1 MSSSPPAET
10 RTVVRRK
17 GFRVWSL
24 RARLLGTLV
33 LLLAVACAVI
43 GVATEVVVYQV
54 QVRKLDKRL
63 AAAGLRTEDAFG
75 EPREGPK
82 DGHDR
87 PPPIQGPGTLAAII
101 DDGHIYQAQVLDI
114 GGHWQP
120 LSAADAAVL
129 SGLPID
135 GRAHTRTLGARGDY
149 RLLASGAPNGSVIIT
164 GLSLDDVYAMQYE
177 LAVIEVGVGLA
188 ALLIA
193 GLAGAVIMRTTLRP
207 LRRVAG
213 IAGRVA
219 ELPLDRGEV
228 ALSLRVSDVD
238 TDPRTEVGQVGAALN
253 RMLGHIAN
261 ALSAR
266 QASEARVRKFVADA
280 SHELRTPLASIRGYA
295 ELTRR
300 NRGQVPA
307 EVAHAL
313 GRVESEAVRMTD
325 LVEDLLLL
333 ARLDSGRP
341 VERQP
346 VDLSAIVVDAVSDA
360 HAAGPGHGWQLD
372 LPGEPVTVTGDQGR
386 LHQVV
391 ANLLANTRQHTPAGT
406 VVTVSLAAGDEV
418 VLRVA
423 DNGPGIPLELQP
435 EVFERFTRADTSRSR
450 ASGSTGLGLAIVAA
464 VVEAHRGTV
473 EVDSAPGHTAFT
485 IRLPREH

>member
-33 LLLAVACAVI
+33 LLLAVVCAVI

-120 LSAADAAVL
+120 LSAADASVL

-193 GLAGAVIMRTTLRP
+193 GLACAVIMRTTLRP

-253 RMLGHIAN
+253 VCWAT
-261 ALSAR
+261 SAR
-266 QASEARVRKFVADA
+266 RCPR
-280 SHELRTPLASIRGYA
+280 
-295 ELTRR
+295 
-300 NRGQVPA
+300 
-307 EVAHAL
+307 
-313 GRVESEAVRMTD
+313 
-325 LVEDLLLL
+325 
-333 ARLDSGRP
+333 GRP
-341 VERQP
+341 ARCEYATSWP
-346 VDLSAIVVDAVSDA
+346 
-360 HAAGPGHGWQLD
+360 
-372 LPGEPVTVTGDQGR
+372 
-386 LHQVV
+386 
-391 ANLLANTRQHTPAGT
+391 TPATSCVRPWPRSAGT
-406 VVTVSLAAGDEV
+406 PSSPAAPAAA
-418 VLRVA
+418 LRRRWHMRCGA
-423 DNGPGIPLELQP
+423 WSQRL
-435 EVFERFTRADTSRSR
+435 
-450 ASGSTGLGLAIVAA
+450 SG
-464 VVEAHRGTV
+464 
-473 EVDSAPGHTAFT
+473 
-485 IRLPREH
+485 

>member
-33 LLLAVACAVI
+33 LLLAVVCAVI

-120 LSAADAAVL
+120 LSAADASVL

-193 GLAGAVIMRTTLRP
+193 GLACAVIMRTTLRP

-238 TDPRTEVGQVGAALN
+238 TDPRTEVGRRGA
-253 RMLGHIAN
+253 
-261 ALSAR
+261 
-266 QASEARVRKFVADA
+266 VRAAGQRDA
-280 SHELRTPLASIRGYA
+280 STPLRG
-295 ELTRR
+295 RR
-300 NRGQVPA
+300 QPRA
-307 EVAHAL
+307 AYAL
-313 GRVESEAVRMTD
+313 GRDPRVRR
-325 LVEDLLLL
+325 
-333 ARLDSGRP
+333 ARPPHRRQRYAGGGTCAAARGVRGCPDDRDGRGSAAPGSAGRRTTAGRRAGRP
-341 VERQP
+341 VPARHRRRQRRARRRANPPLAAQPARGVGRRDGRRCSPAPGAGEPARERP
-346 VDLSAIVVDAVSDA
+346 YA
-360 HAAGPGHGWQLD
+360 HAARYHRDHEHCRGRSSRGLA
-372 LPGEPVTVTGDQGR
+372 GDRRRPRHRGR
-386 LHQVV
+386 PAARGLRP
-391 ANLLANTRQHTPAGT
+391 LLAWRHLPLAGGRQHRPGARDRRRSG
-406 VVTVSLAAGDEV
+406 G
-418 VLRVA
+418 
-423 DNGPGIPLELQP
+423 GP
-435 EVFERFTRADTSRSR
+435 
-450 ASGSTGLGLAIVAA
+450 
-464 VVEAHRGTV
+464 
-473 EVDSAPGHTAFT
+473 
-485 IRLPREH
+485 

>member
-33 LLLAVACAVI
+33 LLLAVVCAVI

-120 LSAADAAVL
+120 LSAADASVL

-149 RLLASGAPNGSVIIT
+149 RLLASGAPNGSVI
-164 GLSLDDVYAMQYE
+164 
-177 LAVIEVGVGLA
+177 
-188 ALLIA
+188 IA

-253 RMLGHIAN
+253 VCWAT
-261 ALSAR
+261 SAR
-266 QASEARVRKFVADA
+266 RCPR
-280 SHELRTPLASIRGYA
+280 
-295 ELTRR
+295 
-300 NRGQVPA
+300 
-307 EVAHAL
+307 
-313 GRVESEAVRMTD
+313 
-325 LVEDLLLL
+325 
-333 ARLDSGRP
+333 GRP
-341 VERQP
+341 ARCEY
-346 VDLSAIVVDAVSDA
+346 
-360 HAAGPGHGWQLD
+360 
-372 LPGEPVTVTGDQGR
+372 
-386 LHQVV
+386 
-391 ANLLANTRQHTPAGT
+391 
-406 VVTVSLAAGDEV
+406 
-418 VLRVA
+418 
-423 DNGPGIPLELQP
+423 
-435 EVFERFTRADTSRSR
+435 
-450 ASGSTGLGLAIVAA
+450 
-464 VVEAHRGTV
+464 
-473 EVDSAPGHTAFT
+473 
-485 IRLPREH
+485 